1 MVQKKRSSQ
10 MSSAQR
16 TQRLSRGSSM
26 VQNRGEFSSA
36 GRRFRDRGDG
46 GRGGPD
52 CAGEQELIASVGSG
66 GMDATT
72 HNEDL

>member
-1 MVQKKRSSQ
+1 
-10 MSSAQR
+10 
-16 TQRLSRGSSM
+16 M